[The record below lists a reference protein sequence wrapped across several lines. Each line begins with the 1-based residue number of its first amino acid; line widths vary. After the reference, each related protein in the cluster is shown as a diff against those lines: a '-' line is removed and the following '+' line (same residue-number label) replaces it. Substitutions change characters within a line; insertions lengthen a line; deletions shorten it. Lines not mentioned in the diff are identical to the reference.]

1 MNGADHDKRVDR
13 LDDFPQKVDR
23 PIPPRFVDEIL
34 DARLEETE
42 GDTLD
47 N

>member
-13 LDDFPQKVDR
+13 LDDCLKKLIVPFR
-23 PIPPRFVDEIL
+23 LGLFHEIL
-34 DARLEETE
+34 DARLEKTE